1 MFCWKSGPVMSWQ
14 LLSLVSISGSDRC
27 LLERQVLQAD
37 GNCDECFLSYDAAE
51 VPFRSFLCSNN
62 ILYLAGKTRGRWMLD
77 MS

>member
-27 LLERQVLQAD
+27 LLERQVLQTD

-51 VPFRSFLCSNN
+51 VALP
-62 ILYLAGKTRGRWMLD
+62 
-77 MS
+77 